1 MAAERF
7 ARLVEVL
14 NLRQPDLTVVSDSVH
29 KGQNL
34 SAIVRT
40 CDAVGIMDVHSA
52 LDEATFRAHT
62 GTTMGTHKWVETH
75 VYQDV
80 SEPLTK
86 LHNEGYQIVAADTA
100 GSTVDYRE
108 IDFTQPTALLLGAEK
123 YGISDTASPFI
134 DKSITVPMLGMVES
148 FNVSVACAIILAE
161 ARRQRE
167 QAGFYQQRRL
177 HDSRYQKLLF
187 EWSQPLLAK
196 YCQKHQLPYPALND
210 QGEIIDA
217 NWRSAQSV

>member
-1 MAAERF
+1 MTTERF

-52 LDEATFRAHT
+52 LDETTFRAHT

-75 VYQDV
+75 VYQNV

-86 LHNEGYQIVAADTA
+86 LHSEGYQIVAADTA

-123 YGISDTASPFI
+123 YGISDTAAPFI
-134 DKSITVPMLGMVES
+134 DKRITVPMLGMVES

-177 HDSRYQKLLF
+177 DNSRYQQLLF
-187 EWSQPLLAK
+187 QWSQPLLAK
-196 YCQKHQLPYPALND
+196 YCQKHQLPYPALNE

-217 NWRSAQSV
+217 NWRNAQSV

>member
-1 MAAERF
+1 MTVERF
-7 ARLVEVL
+7 NRAVQVL

-75 VYQDV
+75 VYRDV
-80 SEPLTK
+80 TEPLQALK
-86 LHNEGYQIVAADTA
+86 ARDFQIIAADTA
-100 GSTVDYRE
+100 GDSTDYRAVDYSR
-108 IDFTQPTALLLGAEK
+108 PTALLLGAEK
-123 YGISDTASPFI
+123 YGISAAAAPYI
-134 DKSITVPMLGMVES
+134 DQRISVPMLGMVES

-167 QAGFYQQRRL
+167 DAGFYRERRL
-177 HDSRYQKLLF
+177 PDERYYKLLF
-187 EWSQPLLAK
+187 EWTQPLLAK
-196 YCQKHQLPYPALND
+196 YCQKHSLPYPQLD
-210 QGEIIDA
+210 EKGDITDP
-217 NWRSAQSV
+217 NWREERAL

>member
-1 MAAERF
+1 MTAERF

-52 LDEATFRAHT
+52 IDEATFRAHT

-75 VYQDV
+75 VYQNISD
-80 SEPLTK
+80 PLTR
-86 LHNEGYQIVAADTA
+86 LQNEGYQIVAADTA
-100 GSTVDYRE
+100 GDTVDYRE
-108 IDFTQPTALLLGAEK
+108 VDFTQPTALLLGAEK
-123 YGISDTASPFI
+123 YGISDTAAPFI
-134 DKSITVPMLGMVES
+134 DKRITVPMLGMVES

-161 ARRQRE
+161 ARGQRE

-177 HDSRYQKLLF
+177 DNSRYQQLLF

-196 YCQKHQLPYPALND
+196 YCQKHQLPYPALDD

>member
-1 MAAERF
+1 MTAERF

-75 VYQDV
+75 VYQNV

-86 LHNEGYQIVAADTA
+86 LHSEGYQIVAADTA

-123 YGISDTASPFI
+123 YGISDTAAPFI
-134 DKSITVPMLGMVES
+134 DKRITVPMLGMVES

-177 HDSRYQKLLF
+177 DNSRYQQLLF
-187 EWSQPLLAK
+187 QWSQPLLAK
-196 YCQKHQLPYPALND
+196 YCQKHQLPYPALNE

-217 NWRSAQSV
+217 NWRNAQSV